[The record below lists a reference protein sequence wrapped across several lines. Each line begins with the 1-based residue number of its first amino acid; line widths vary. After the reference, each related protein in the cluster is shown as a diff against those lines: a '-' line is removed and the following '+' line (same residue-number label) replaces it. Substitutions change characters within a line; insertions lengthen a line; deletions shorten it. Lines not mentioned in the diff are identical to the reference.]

1 MKKMTALILSVLF
14 FSLAST
20 AHAVTLGRVDIQQV
34 LITIKEGQK
43 VRTELEKFFN
53 EKQVE
58 LRKEEE
64 KIQKMQEDF
73 EKQSVAL
80 NDAAK
85 MQRQQ
90 AIQQAFM
97 ALQEKTGEYQN
108 QLRERE
114 QTLKQP
120 ILDRIGVIVEEVSK
134 KAEVDM
140 TFEASTAPILYAK
153 TKKELTDDVI
163 KEYDRRHK

>member
-1 MKKMTALILSVLF
+1 MNKLTVVIFTLVLAS
-14 FSLAST
+14 FSLSS
-20 AHAVTLGRVDIQQV
+20 HAITLGRVDIQQV
-34 LITIKEGQK
+34 LVSIKEGQK

-53 EKQVE
+53 EKQAE

-64 KIQKMQEDF
+64 KIQKMQADF
-73 EKQSVAL
+73 EKQAVAL

-85 MQRQQ
+85 AQRQQ

-120 ILDRIGVIVEEVSK
+120 ILDRIGVVVEEVSK
-134 KAEVDM
+134 KAEVEM
-140 TFEASTAPILYAK
+140 TFEASTAPIIYAK
-153 TKKELTDDVI
+153 TKKDLTDEVI

>member
-1 MKKMTALILSVLF
+1 MKKMTALFLSIMFLGF
-14 FSLAST
+14 ATSAT
-20 AHAVTLGRVDIQQV
+20 AATLGRVDIQQV
-34 LITIKEGQK
+34 LISIKEGQR

-53 EKQVE
+53 EKQAE

-73 EKQSVAL
+73 EKQAVAL
-80 NDAAK
+80 NDAAR

-108 QLRERE
+108 QLRDRE

-134 KAEVDM
+134 KANVDM

>member
-1 MKKMTALILSVLF
+1 MKKMTTLILSF
-14 FSLAST
+14 FILAFT
-20 AHAVTLGRVDIQQV
+20 PAAMATTLGRVDIQQV

-53 EKQVE
+53 EKQAE

-64 KIQKMQEDF
+64 KVQKMQEDF
-73 EKQSVAL
+73 EKQAVAL

-97 ALQEKTGEYQN
+97 GLQEKTGEYQN

-134 KAEVDM
+134 KADVDM

-153 TKKELTDDVI
+153 TKKDLTDDVI